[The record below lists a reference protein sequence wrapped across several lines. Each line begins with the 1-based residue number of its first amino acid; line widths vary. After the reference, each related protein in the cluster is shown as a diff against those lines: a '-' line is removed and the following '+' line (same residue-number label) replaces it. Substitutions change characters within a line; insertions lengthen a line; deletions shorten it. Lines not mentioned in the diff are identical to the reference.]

1 MVGIRKP
8 SASKS
13 FKARTTGRVN
23 RTVKRATNP
32 LYGKKGTGFVTNPKR
47 SVKNAVYKRTSV
59 GGLSSINSSHSRRK
73 TDDVDNMPV
82 ELAVDKGIWHWIGG
96 IGMIIFAA
104 FGGASLLGGV
114 GAIIGGCFVGT
125 IVLMF
130 LLFGGDEK

>member
-13 FKARTTGRVN
+13 FKARTTGRIN
-23 RTVKRATNP
+23 RAVKRAGNP

-59 GGLSSINSSHSRRK
+59 GGLSSINSSHRRK
-73 TDDVDNMPV
+73 TSDEEETAPV
-82 ELAVDKGIWHWIGG
+82 KLAVDRGIVHWIGG

-114 GAIIGGCFVGT
+114 GAIICGCFVGT